1 MTVENIYIIYA
12 LSFFIVI
19 VLVIFFVSV
28 KNKNQTIKILQDEIF
43 KKDEEIGELR
53 ENISSIKA
61 HLDEKNNQLQE
72 LKENYRRAL
81 EEMKELQDVNNKNQ
95 ALIATLNT
103 TIKEQNKNIEEK
115 LALLSENKDK
125 LTKEFHYIANKVLEN
140 NSKKFSEQS
149 SQSVKEIITPVKL
162 QIEEFKKRVDDIYD
176 KEAKERNTLL
186 HEIKTLKELNE
197 KMSQDALNLTN
208 ALKGE
213 TKQQGTWGEMILER
227 VLESSGLR
235 EGEEYEREVSLK
247 SEGGERFRPDVI
259 VKLPGDRQI
268 IIDAKTSLTNYER
281 YISSNS
287 EEEKN
292 KELKLH
298 INSIKEHIKELS
310 KKDYE
315 KLSGVNS
322 LDFIFMF
329 IPVEGALLVA
339 LKNDPTLYDKAFR
352 EHIVLV
358 SPTTLLVA
366 LRAVENSWRYEK
378 QAQNIKEVTIKAE
391 KLYTKFVGFLK
402 DFENI
407 GKSIKKSEES
417 YNDALK
423 KLSTGRGNIIRQITQ
438 FKESAKISPKNE
450 IPQELI
456 DASAAE

>member
-1 MTVENIYIIYA
+1 MILENIYIIYV

-28 KNKNQTIKILQDEIF
+28 NNKNQTIKILQDEIF

>member
-1 MTVENIYIIYA
+1 MIIDNIYIIYA

-19 VLVIFFVSV
+19 MLVTFFVSV
-28 KNKNQTIKILQDEIF
+28 KNKNQTIKILNDEIF
-43 KKDEEIGELR
+43 QKNEEIGKLKQD
-53 ENISSIKA
+53 ISSLKA
-61 HLDEKNNQLQE
+61 YLDEKDKQLQE
-72 LKENYRRAL
+72 LKKSYAQTI
-81 EEMKELQDVNNKNQ
+81 EEIKELQDINGKNQ

-103 TIKEQNKNIEEK
+103 TIKEQKKNIEEK
-115 LALLSENKDK
+115 LALLEENKNK
-125 LTKEFHYIANKVLEN
+125 LTKEFHYIATKVLEN

-176 KEAKERNTLL
+176 KEAKERNSLL

-247 SEGGERFRPDVI
+247 SEEGERFRPDVI

-281 YISSNS
+281 YISSDN

-315 KLSGVNS
+315 KLNGVNS

-339 LKNDPTLYDKAFR
+339 LKNDPALYDQAFR

-391 KLYTKFVGFLK
+391 KLYAKFVGFLK
-402 DFENI
+402 DFENV

-417 YNDALK
+417 YNEALK

-450 IPQELI
+450 IPQELT
-456 DASAAE
+456 DASIVE

>member
-1 MTVENIYIIYA
+1 MFVEDIYIIYL
-12 LSFFIVI
+12 LSFFII
-19 VLVIFFVSV
+19 LLTISFFVMI
-28 KNKNQTIKILQDEIF
+28 KEKDKIIQILKDEIANKNEK
-43 KKDEEIGELR
+43 IGELKQ
-53 ENISSIKA
+53 NISSLEAYLK
-61 HLDEKNNQLQE
+61 EKNNQLQE
-72 LKENYRRAL
+72 LKDSYKQAL
-81 EEMKELQDVNNKNQ
+81 KDIKELQHINNENHS
-95 ALIATLNT
+95 LIATLNT
-103 TIKEQNKNIEEK
+103 TIKEQKKNIEEK
-115 LALLSENKDK
+115 LALLDENRDK

-176 KEAKERNTLL
+176 KETKERNTLL
-186 HEIKTLKELNE
+186 NEIKMLKELNE

-213 TKQQGTWGEMILER
+213 VKQQGAWGEMILER

-235 EGEEYEREVSLK
+235 EGYEFEREVSLRAQ
-247 SEGGERFRPDVI
+247 EGKRFRPDVI

-281 YISSNS
+281 YISSDD
-287 EEEKN
+287 EDIK
-292 KELKLH
+292 KRELKLH

-315 KLSGVNS
+315 RLDGINS

-329 IPVEGALLVA
+329 IPIEGALLLA
-339 LKNDPTLYDKAFR
+339 LKNDPTLYDRAFR

-391 KLYTKFVGFLK
+391 KIYTKFVGFLK
-402 DFENI
+402 DFENVGRSI
-407 GKSIKKSEES
+407 EKSKES
-417 YNDALK
+417 YNEAFK
-423 KLSTGRGNIIRQITQ
+423 KLSIGRGNIIRQLEQ
-438 FKESAKISPKNE
+438 FKNSAKISPKNI
-450 IPQELI
+450 IPKELVEK
-456 DASAAE
+456 SEE